1 MIKGSC
7 KELTGKPEVKMK
19 DNGIS
24 EIKSDFQ
31 YENKNQEIPCLLFY
45 DKCSQ
50 FTVYYSLFNLTGF
63 THTHTR
69 NAAFSSYLLITD

>member
-24 EIKSDFQ
+24 EIKSNFQ
-31 YENKNQEIPCLLFY
+31 YENKNQEIPCLLFC

-63 THTHTR
+63 THTHTHTQEMLHFR
-69 NAAFSSYLLITD
+69 VIC